1 MATKARGN
9 RAERRTVQVARA
21 TFKKAKGNQTA
32 DTPGRTDD
40 RRTARKRT
48 VTAARKTFKTMAG
61 NQTPNTP
68 GRRES
73 ARRMK
78 AA

>member
-1 MATKARGN
+1 MTMKAKGN

-21 TFKKAKGNQTA
+21 TFKRTKGNQTA
-32 DTPGRTDD
+32 DTPGKADD

-48 VTAARKTFKTMAG
+48 ATAARKTFKRMPG

-68 GRRES
+68 GKRES
-73 ARRMK
+73 GRRK
-78 AA
+78 RAA

>member
-1 MATKARGN
+1 MTVKKRPA

-21 TFKKAKGNQTA
+21 TFRKTRGNQTA
-32 DTPGRTDD
+32 ATPGKRDD

-48 VTAARKTFKTMAG
+48 LAAARRNFKKMPG

-68 GRRES
+68 GVQES
-73 ARRMK
+73 AERKK

>member
-1 MATKARGN
+1 MPTKTKGS

-21 TFKKAKGNQTA
+21 TFKRTKGNQTA
-32 DTPGRTDD
+32 NTPGKAHDQRTS
-40 RRTARKRT
+40 RKRT
-48 VTAARKTFKTMAG
+48 LTVARKTFKRMPG

-68 GRRES
+68 GKRES
-73 ARRMK
+73 GRKK

>member
-1 MATKARGN
+1 MATRAKGS
-9 RAERRTVQVARA
+9 RAERRTLQVARA
-21 TFKKAKGNQTA
+21 TFKKTRGNQTA
-32 DTPGRTDD
+32 NTPGRADD

-48 VTAARKTFKTMAG
+48 LAVARKTFKRMPG

-68 GRRES
+68 GKRES
-73 ARRMK
+73 ARRKK